1 MEMLALASLEA
12 LAFRARSE
20 KPMQENFS
28 LNSSCLPVFMKVSF
42 LVLRIVILDKARFTR
57 EKI

>member
-12 LAFRARSE
+12 LAFGARSE

-28 LNSSCLPVFMKVSF
+28 LNSSCLPILMKVPF
-42 LVLRIVILDKARFTR
+42 LVLKIVILDKARFTGV
-57 EKI
+57 KI